1 MYRHTQVGHLVLGIM
16 AASVLFTVWVLQRA
30 GAPAGAWASLVVL
43 GVISVLF
50 GSLTVEVDRDQL
62 RFWFGPGFLRR
73 TVPLEEITAS
83 RVVTNRW
90 WYGWGIRR
98 IPGGWM
104 YNISGLKAVE
114 LTLRGGKM
122 LRVGTDEPEVLNRR
136 IEMARAAR

>member
-16 AASVLFTVWVLQRA
+16 AVSVLFTVWVLQRA
-30 GAPAGAWASLVVL
+30 DAPAGAWASLVVF

-50 GSLTVEVDRDQL
+50 GSLTVEVDHDQL

-73 TVPLEEITAS
+73 TVPLEQVMES

-98 IPGGWM
+98 IRGGWM

-114 LTLRGGKM
+114 LSLQGGKM
-122 LRVGTDEPEVLNRR
+122 LRLGTDEPEVLNRR
-136 IEMARAAR
+136 IEMAHAAL